1 MANRTGP
8 DGYCDACAAKLKA
21 SEEWE
26 PPKDDGEGEVPP

>member
-21 SEEWE
+21 SEE
-26 PPKDDGEGEVPP
+26 KDDGEGEVPP